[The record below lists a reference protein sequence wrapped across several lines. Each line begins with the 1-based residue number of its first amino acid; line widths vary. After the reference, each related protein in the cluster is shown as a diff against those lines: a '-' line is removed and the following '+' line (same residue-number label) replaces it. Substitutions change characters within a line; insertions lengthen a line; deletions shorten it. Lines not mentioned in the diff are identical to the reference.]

1 MARSDDVSEPICVSV
16 STAAKMLGVSRNTA
30 YTMVKLKQLP
40 TIRCGHRRL
49 VVPLPALRKMLGE
62 VGTEATALNN
72 EDASH

>member
-1 MARSDDVSEPICVSV
+1 MAKNDDVSEPICVSV
-16 STAAKMLGVSRNTA
+16 SAAAKMLGVSRNTA

-62 VGTEATALNN
+62 VGTAATINN
-72 EDASH
+72 EDAPR

>member
-62 VGTEATALNN
+62 VGMATALNN
-72 EDASH
+72 EDAPR